1 MLYIVC
7 ALYCEA
13 NIFIEKLNLKKDIYY
28 KNYQVFKRENFVVI
42 ITGCGII
49 SAAASISSYFS
60 LNPPKEN
67 DILINVGVCGCSIKT
82 GKIGD
87 IFLCGKITDIT
98 TNKSY
103 YPDILYV
110 NSFEEKEIITF
121 PTICKDLK
129 DGVLADMESSG
140 IYQSAI
146 LFFDTHQI
154 IFVKIVSDNLNNI
167 PVKQPEIKLLIKK
180 NYDKIMQLAENASN
194 CVLEIKKFDLT
205 NDELNMYNLICGI
218 LKFTVSMKY
227 KFKNL
232 LYYYKLKGNNI
243 LTLLLEIENKIKDT
257 EIKSK
262 TEGKKYLE
270 YISKKII

>member
-1 MLYIVC
+1 
-7 ALYCEA
+7 
-13 NIFIEKLNLKKDIYY
+13 
-28 KNYQVFKRENFVVI
+28 
-42 ITGCGII
+42 
-49 SAAASISSYFS
+49 
-60 LNPPKEN
+60 
-67 DILINVGVCGCSIKT
+67 
-82 GKIGD
+82 
-87 IFLCGKITDIT
+87 
-98 TNKSY
+98 
-103 YPDILYV
+103 
-110 NSFEEKEIITF
+110 
-121 PTICKDLK
+121 
-129 DGVLADMESSG
+129 
-140 IYQSAI
+140 
-146 LFFDTHQI
+146 
-154 IFVKIVSDNLNNI
+154 
-167 PVKQPEIKLLIKK
+167 
-180 NYDKIMQLAENASN
+180 MQLAENASN